1 MNLSSYS
8 ICQSCKISCE
18 IWLLDVRSIAPDNNR
33 TIMSQMKDDII
44 SDGPRMAHCILAGTN
59 KRKNTEV
66 NLLLLLLILFLLS
79 LLLCVFIFHLYFAF
93 VFIIIIE
100 LFTDLFF
107 KVELN

>member
-1 MNLSSYS
+1 
-8 ICQSCKISCE
+8 
-18 IWLLDVRSIAPDNNR
+18 
-33 TIMSQMKDDII
+33 MSQMKDDII

-66 NLLLLLLILFLLS
+66 NLLLLLLFLLS